1 MKPGGRLKRTRL
13 QQVSDKRRE
22 KLRAAGV
29 FLTSTFA
36 PKRVQPA
43 IPPAKRLTLAERSGG
58 VCEAQLPDCWGRAV
72 DPHHRVTRKDGGRW
86 GAAKERSDRL
96 SNLLHLCR
104 CCHAQVHADPKR
116 SYGWE
121 HGWLVTEKQEPSQR
135 PVLYRGVLSYL
146 ADDGR
151 VESFEKAGT

>member
-1 MKPGGRLKRTRL
+1 MKPGGRLKPTRL
-13 QQVSDKRRE
+13 RKVSDKRRE

-36 PKRVQPA
+36 PKRPA
-43 IPPAKRLTLAERSGG
+43 PAVPPARRLTLAERSGG

-72 DPHHRVTRKDGGRW
+72 EPHHRITRKDGGRHRT
-86 GAAKERSDRL
+86 AKARSDRL
-96 SNLLHLCR
+96 SNLLDLCR
-104 CCHAQVHADPKR
+104 CCHAQVHAYPAR
-116 SYGWE
+116 SYGWRC
-121 HGWLVTEKQEPSQR
+121 GWLVMEKSDPSQR

-146 ADDGR
+146 GDDGR